1 MREIVSTLPPVSS
14 CSMWASD
21 RMAMEDAR
29 IAAGVTAHAVAHG
42 DEMLAGEGGILIVR
56 AHGAHIGHR
65 GGIQEQRL

>member
-1 MREIVSTLPPVSS
+1 MGDDLHVAVNIVLFDVRQRPDGDGGGGV
-14 CSMWASD
+14 
-21 RMAMEDAR
+21 
-29 IAAGVTAHAVAHG
+29 AAGMPAHAVADG

>member
-21 RMAMEDAR
+21 RMAM
-29 IAAGVTAHAVAHG
+29 AGVTAHAVAHG